1 MEAVAQN
8 LAHRHQYV
16 RRNAIMCLY
25 NIFQTTGME
34 LLEDFVEEIERIC
47 QTETDL
53 STKRNA
59 FILLFHVD

>member
-1 MEAVAQN
+1 
-8 LAHRHQYV
+8 
-16 RRNAIMCLY
+16 
-25 NIFQTTGME
+25 ME

-59 FILLFHVD
+59 FILLFHLDQQKALAYLKQLIANSDSDDDPIYEQGDIF

>member
-1 MEAVAQN
+1 
-8 LAHRHQYV
+8 
-16 RRNAIMCLY
+16 MCLY
-25 NIFQTTGME
+25 NIFQTTGIE

-47 QTETDL
+47 MTDTDL